1 MKIDSYHNLNMSKEI
16 SFDSLTVVIVLYKES
31 FDLISNTLSKIKN
44 FKIIIVDNDGND
56 HLKKK
61 FFQTLK

>member
-1 MKIDSYHNLNMSKEI
+1 MSEEI

-31 FDLISNTLSKIKN
+31 FELISNTLSKIKN
-44 FKIIIVDNDGND
+44 FKIIIVDNDGNN

-61 FFQTLK
+61 FFQILK